1 MLSMNKEAI
10 LNYLHIHKLE
20 YEKHFG
26 VKKIGLFGS
35 YARDE
40 ANENSDIDLVVEM
53 HPKSLQKRLMLKRKI
68 EEDLKSSV
76 DIGYLSSLRHFIVN
90 EIKKDIIYI

>member
-1 MLSMNKEAI
+1 
-10 LNYLHIHKLE
+10 
-20 YEKHFG
+20 
-26 VKKIGLFGS
+26 
-35 YARDE
+35 
-40 ANENSDIDLVVEM
+40 
-53 HPKSLQKRLMLKRKI
+53 MLKRKI